1 MYTEEQYWNVLEA
14 ITNVHNAIRC
24 ETEDEALLLGEILTK
39 ADIRWPGGTPLSSEH
54 TNWIRYRGGT
64 AYSIDPSNGSLEYCY
79 TEYYINEGFNVIDF
93 SSLVEPSISLL
104 DYLLA

>member
-1 MYTEEQYWNVLEA
+1 MYTDEQYWNVLEA

-24 ETEDEALLLGEILTK
+24 ETEDEALLLGEILAK

-54 TNWIRYRGGT
+54 TNWERYRGET
-64 AYSIDPSNGSLEYCY
+64 AYSIDHSRRLGYCY
-79 TEYYINEGFNVIDF
+79 REYYISKGFNVIDF

-104 DYLLA
+104 DLLG